1 MKQRIP
7 SVFLFAAL
15 FALTAPAANAETAG
29 ENVTE
34 ARPVLA
40 RPSPNGG
47 ISLGGAELFVAA
59 FAPGWKVLPVKADP
73 SPPGGEARPF
83 EIRGEQTFFKGTT
96 EWRPQSDGT
105 LRGRI
110 ELECVVPVE
119 MQCVAVAANIPAP
132 PPFGLGDASAATF
145 ELPLSDGRTTRLTF
159 PQSVDYH
166 AQDSRPWGGQWTVRF
181 AGHLGHAGTRAFAQG
196 ERLAWEMTLSAPDG
210 IEMADDKPHDVVP
223 GDEWVRLDNHK
234 DVAPGSAL
242 DFSGQGL
249 QDAPA
254 GKHGWLKAVDGHF
267 EFEGLPG
274 VEQRFYGANL
284 CHSANFP
291 DHDLADRLV
300 DRLVRCGYNT
310 VRIHHHDVAWSAAY
324 AAREGGSEG
333 SGAEPPSIAD
343 DDIDKLDYLLAK
355 CFERGLYVTTDLY
368 VSRPVAWREIGIDRD
383 GAMNMQLYKTYVG
396 IHDGAFTNWCRWAQA
411 FLEHVNPYTGRAY
424 KDEPGMPFVSLV
436 NEGKLSM
443 SWGGAGKALDPV
455 VRAAWREFGGDG
467 DDPPGSGANT
477 PDSPHDRFDAWINR
491 RIWERC
497 SAFVRSL
504 GCRALLTND
513 NNGRWHGEGEGLV
526 PLYDYVDNHFYVDH
540 PVFLDQPWRLPS
552 KCLNANPIQAD
563 LPALLH
569 RGYAKGASKP
579 YAISEWNFSG
589 PGRYRGMGGL
599 LTGALAAEQDW
610 DALWRFAYAHRVR
623 FLPDDGKS
631 GPNYFDCATD
641 PLIAASDRAAVCL
654 FLRGDAQEATSDERR
669 VTSGGLHLDKDLGT
683 LAIDTPRT
691 CGGFAES
698 GRVDAGPLSFELV
711 GGSGAEPP
719 LSAVPTTLWASSLDG
734 APISAS
740 SRILLTH
747 LTDVQGEG
755 TRYADNSRTVLL
767 KWGGAPLV
775 EAGAALVELRF
786 DPREGRAGCA
796 GNDGAADAVND
807 DGARQMTNEDSV
819 IAAEGG
825 SSLRGGAA
833 PVIAAEGGPVIE
845 DGGRGTPAVFALDT
859 AGQRTGVVPSR
870 FEDGVLRFRVCTCG
884 PDGGRIYYEIA
895 RQP

>member
-119 MQCVAVAANIPAP
+119 MQCVAVAANVPAP
-132 PPFGLGDASAATF
+132 PPFGLGDASAAMF
-145 ELPLSDGRTTRLTF
+145 ELPLSDGRTARLTF

-234 DVAPGSAL
+234 DVVPGSAL

-249 QDAPA
+249 QDAAA

-333 SGAEPPSIAD
+333 SGAEPPSVAD

-396 IHDGAFTNWCRWAQA
+396 NHDGAFSNWCHWAQA

-569 RGYAKGASKP
+569 RGYAKGSSKP

-641 PLIAASDRAAVCL
+641 PLIAASDRASVFL
-654 FLRGDAQEATSDERR
+654 FLRGDALRANDGDGSIVVDRER
-669 VTSGGLHLDKDLGT
+669 GT

-698 GRVDAGPLSFELV
+698 GRIDAGPLSFEIV
-711 GGSGAEPP
+711 GDSGAEPP
-719 LSAVPTTLWASSLDG
+719 LSAVPATLWVSSLDG
-734 APISAS
+734 EPVSSS
-740 SRILLTH
+740 SRLLLVH

-755 TRYADNSRTVLL
+755 TRYADESRTVLL

-786 DPREGRAGCA
+786 DPCE
-796 GNDGAADAVND
+796 
-807 DGARQMTNEDSV
+807 
-819 IAAEGG
+819 
-825 SSLRGGAA
+825 
-833 PVIAAEGGPVIE
+833 
-845 DGGRGTPAVFALDT
+845 GTPAVFALDT
-859 AGQRTGVVPSR
+859 AGNRTGVVPSR
-870 FEDGVLRFRVCTCG
+870 FEDGVLRFRVRTCG
-884 PDGGRIYYEIA
+884 PDGGRIYYEIT